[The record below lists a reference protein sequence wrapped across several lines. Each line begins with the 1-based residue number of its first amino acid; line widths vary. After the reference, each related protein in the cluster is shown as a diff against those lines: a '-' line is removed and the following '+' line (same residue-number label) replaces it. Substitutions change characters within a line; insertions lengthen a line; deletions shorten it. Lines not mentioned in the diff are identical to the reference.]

1 MVSDY
6 KISGISAK
14 QIHIT
19 LKLADPSNPLII
31 RDIYN
36 KRQTDRLRELN
47 GKFLID
53 TLLKIL
59 INKINSE
66 REFRT

>member
-1 MVSDY
+1 M
-6 KISGISAK
+6 I
-14 QIHIT
+14 
-19 LKLADPSNPLII
+19 LKLADSSIPFII

-47 GKFLID
+47 GNPPINALFKV
-53 TLLKIL
+53 L
-59 INKINSE
+59 INKIGPE